1 MGTES
6 TFDRAALAELGVIDV
21 HVHVGPE
28 LVRRRYDV
36 LTLADELRAVN
47 LGAVLKNHFIPT
59 TAWTSL
65 ARARGA
71 AELYG
76 SVVLNHPVGGL
87 NPAAIRAAIS
97 ANKADPTS
105 VAPDRQRIVVW
116 MPSIHAAAHLAYV
129 GRDLLP
135 EWGCA
140 EAYSL
145 PADRIPGISILERGE
160 LSEAA
165 VAILEVVRAE
175 DLALATSHLSR
186 DEVFALVERA
196 TAMGIRRILVT
207 HPFFQVTDLSV
218 DEQRQLAGYPGV
230 FLEHSYAVHVMDD
243 IALERY
249 LEAIDAAGPEHTI
262 LSTDLGQV
270 ANPSIADGWCIFVD
284 LLLRAGLSLDQIRTM
299 ASVNP
304 RRVLHDQ

>member
-1 MGTES
+1 MADS

-28 LVRRRYDV
+28 LVRRKYDV
-36 LTLADELRAVN
+36 LTLAAELRAAN

-71 AELYG
+71 VDLYG
-76 SVVLNHPVGGL
+76 SVVLNHSVGGL

-97 ANKADPTS
+97 ANKADPAS
-105 VAPDRQRIVVW
+105 VAPDRQRIMVW

-140 EAYSL
+140 EQYSL
-145 PADRIPGISILERGE
+145 PADQIDGIRVLERGE
-160 LSEAA
+160 LTEAT
-165 VAILEVVRAE
+165 VAILEAVRDE
-175 DLALATSHLSR
+175 DLALATCHVSR

-196 TAMGIRRILVT
+196 SAMGIQRIVVT
-207 HPFFQVTDLSV
+207 HPFYQVSDLSV
-218 DEQRQLAGYPGV
+218 DEQCQLARYPGV
-230 FLEHSYAVHVMDD
+230 YLEHSYAVHVMDHIVLD
-243 IALERY
+243 RY
-249 LEAIDAAGPEHTI
+249 LQAIEAVGPEHTI

-270 ANPSIADGWCIFVD
+270 ANPSIADGWCIFIN
-284 LLLRAGLSLDQIRTM
+284 LLIQAGLPLEDIRTM
-299 ASVNP
+299 AATNP
-304 RRVLHDQ
+304 RRVLGDR